1 MWMLQQADILVD
13 GSDMDLVSFDDSEQF
28 EEEDSVCSW
37 ISETDQVL
45 NWSGWKRSSTSID
58 VEEKGVDNED
68 VQVFTLIFFNSL
80 KSACF
85 YHNPGFLFIPLNKL
99 LSKVDIIL
107 KLLYIHI
114 IIILDA
120 TLNMHHFV

>member
-80 KSACF
+80 KSAC
-85 YHNPGFLFIPLNKL
+85 
-99 LSKVDIIL
+99 LSQPRVSVYTSK
-107 KLLYIHI
+107 
-114 IIILDA
+114 
-120 TLNMHHFV
+120 